1 MGLEHITLVELRRLQ
16 GASDPF
22 CVFFDIQS
30 LAIQAAMGKD
40 GGGTSK

>member
-1 MGLEHITLVELRRLQ
+1 MGLEHITLVELRLLQ
-16 GASDPF
+16 GPSDPF
-22 CVFFDIQS
+22 CAFFDIQS